1 MITLAVKKAVK
12 IKNSTGLHARPAALF
27 VKKAGEFESDINVI
41 FNDKEV
47 NAKSVM
53 GVMSL
58 GASKGKEIVIQA
70 EGEDSQR
77 AVEQL
82 VKFVEY
88 EMPKEDESSED
99 EE

>member
-1 MITLAVKKAVK
+1 MRLAVKKKVQ

-27 VKKAGEFESDINVI
+27 VKKAGEFKSDINVI

-58 GASKGKEIVIQA
+58 GVSKGKEIVIQA
-70 EGEDSQR
+70 EGEDSLE
-77 AVEQL
+77 AVKQL
-82 VKFVEY
+82 VEFVEY
-88 EMPKEDESSED
+88 EMTKEDEE
-99 EE
+99 